1 MNDTILLSRALEAL
15 LDAYHGCDIYPSIIK
30 ELRARLDGPPVPSS
44 PTRATDLIRDL
55 RDEVLR

>member
-44 PTRATDLIRDL
+44 PTRATDLIKNL